1 MRYVVAI
8 RSPPLAL
15 RLAAP
20 QAAADHVGRK
30 PGAPSRQQDAQIGV
44 LRLPGG
50 KIAYQGRLPEGNEL
64 GAGEVIVHR
73 VVAKTLKLRQGAA
86 VQALLGALGSL
97 PEAGGLIELLESR
110 ALVGAHLQNGVRR
123 NVAAFKQYAYESY
136 EVNALDFLL
145 KPIRYQKFLAAIEKA
160 RQWFDRDTTPAD
172 ITPRQT
178 SMFIRVDNML
188 RQVDFDKILYVSGL
202 KDYVNIYLEGERRP
216 VITHLTMKS
225 VEEMLPTDRFM
236 RVHRSYIIALDKI
249 RAVDRNNCV
258 YIGEEVIRVTDAYR
272 EAFTT
277 FLDRKM
283 PR

>member
-1 MRYVVAI
+1 MNTLKCMIVDDE
-8 RSPPLAL
+8 PLAVKML
-15 RLAAP
+15 ENFVARTEGLELVASFNDPVEALE
-20 QAAADHVGRK
+20 ALDHLEVDLLFLDIQMPDLDGLNL
-30 PGAPSRQQDAQIGV
+30 SRQVPPATRI
-44 LRLPGG
+44 
-50 KIAYQGRLPEGNEL
+50 IF
-64 GAGEVIVHR
+64 
-73 VVAKTLKLRQGAA
+73 TT
-86 VQALLGALGSL
+86 
-97 PEAGGLIELLESR
+97 
-110 ALVGAHLQNGVRR
+110 
-123 NVAAFKQYAYESY
+123 AFKQYAYESY

-160 RQWFDRDTTPAD
+160 RQWFDRDTAPAD

>member
-1 MRYVVAI
+1 MIVDDE
-8 RSPPLAL
+8 PLAVKML
-15 RLAAP
+15 ENFVARTEGLELVASFNDPVEALE
-20 QAAADHVGRK
+20 ALDHLEVDLLFLDIQMPDLDGLNL
-30 PGAPSRQQDAQIGV
+30 SRQVPPATRI
-44 LRLPGG
+44 
-50 KIAYQGRLPEGNEL
+50 IF
-64 GAGEVIVHR
+64 
-73 VVAKTLKLRQGAA
+73 TT
-86 VQALLGALGSL
+86 
-97 PEAGGLIELLESR
+97 
-110 ALVGAHLQNGVRR
+110 
-123 NVAAFKQYAYESY
+123 AFKQYAYESY

-160 RQWFDRDTTPAD
+160 RQWFDRNTAPAD
-172 ITPRQT
+172 GAPRQT

-258 YIGEEVIRVTDAYR
+258 YIGDEVIRVTDAYR
-272 EAFTT
+272 EAFAA

>member
-1 MRYVVAI
+1 MNTLKCMIVDDE
-8 RSPPLAL
+8 PLAVKML
-15 RLAAP
+15 ENFVARTDGLELAASFNDP
-20 QAAADHVGRK
+20 VEALEALDHLEVDLLFLDIQMPDLDGLNL
-30 PGAPSRQQDAQIGV
+30 SRQVPPATRI
-44 LRLPGG
+44 
-50 KIAYQGRLPEGNEL
+50 IF
-64 GAGEVIVHR
+64 
-73 VVAKTLKLRQGAA
+73 TT
-86 VQALLGALGSL
+86 
-97 PEAGGLIELLESR
+97 
-110 ALVGAHLQNGVRR
+110 
-123 NVAAFKQYAYESY
+123 AFKQYAYESY

-160 RQWFDRDTTPAD
+160 RDTAPAD

-249 RAVDRNNCV
+249 RAVDRNNCI

-272 EAFTT
+272 DAFAT